1 MSNLSDMNL
10 KKSKRGRKTLHWPAR
25 AQSTKAELE
34 EGRANE
40 AVDAFIIF
48 TEDWE
53 WSRLL
58 MINPRTLIHLSI
70 RPSYLPQSAGPL
82 FQVIKPAV
90 IRPETETLNQYAF
103 FFFKLNL
110 VSETQIF
117 AHAPHV
123 FTNYI

>member
-10 KKSKRGRKTLHWPAR
+10 KKSKRRRKTLHWPAR

-90 IRPETETLNQYAF
+90 M
-103 FFFKLNL
+103 
-110 VSETQIF
+110 
-117 AHAPHV
+117 
-123 FTNYI
+123 

>member
-1 MSNLSDMNL
+1 MSSLSDMNL
-10 KKSKRGRKTLHWPAR
+10 KKSKRGRKTIRWPVR

-70 RPSYLPQSAGPL
+70 CPSYLPQSAGPL

-90 IRPETETLNQYAF
+90 IQPETETLNQYAF
-103 FFFKLNL
+103 SFSFLN
-110 VSETQIF
+110 
-117 AHAPHV
+117 
-123 FTNYI
+123 